1 MAKVKTIYK
10 CSACGATYSR
20 WQGQCNECQEWNTI
34 EEQLVQPTTA
44 SGRTTPAQDIQRKLT
59 QIQEKAG
66 WDGLHSEEIRPI
78 QQIVGSEESRI
89 DLHDEELN
97 RLLGGGL
104 VQGSFT
110 LLGGEP
116 GIGKSTL
123 IFQTV
128 LRCPEL
134 KTLYVSGEESA
145 QQLKLRA
152 DRIGIHSEQC
162 LIYCDTDLDNILLK
176 ALQIA
181 PDLLVIDSIQTVTT
195 ARSDSSPG
203 SISQIKECAN
213 LLLHFAKSSGIPVIV
228 IGHINKEGS
237 IAGPKILEHTVDT
250 VLQFEGDKQHLYR
263 ILRSHKNRF
272 GSTDDLGIYEMNS
285 SGLVA
290 VSNPSEHLISGNT
303 EGLSGV
309 VVACAV
315 EGIRPIMIET
325 QALVS
330 SAIYNNP
337 QRSTTGFDLRRL
349 NMLLAVLEKRAGF
362 KLIQKDVFLNIT
374 GGIKINDTAVDLAV
388 LCAVLSSNLD
398 IAVPSK
404 TCMTG
409 EVGLAGEIRA
419 VSRIERRIAEAHRL
433 GFTRI
438 LIPKA
443 NAKSLQQRNYDIE
456 IVPCDRV
463 DHAFRTLFSQR
474 Q

>member
-1 MAKVKTIYK
+1 MARARTIYK
-10 CSACGATYSR
+10 CTACGATYSR
-20 WQGQCNECQEWNTI
+20 WQGQCRECQEWNTI
-34 EEQLVQPTTA
+34 EEEITSPVSHT
-44 SGRTTPAQDIQRKLT
+44 GRMTPAQDIRSKLGRIHENT
-59 QIQEKAG
+59 P
-66 WDGLHSEEIRPI
+66 WHSLSRSEVQSIG
-78 QQIVGSEESRI
+78 QVCGSDTCRE

-104 VQGSFT
+104 VLGSFT

-134 KTLYVSGEESA
+134 RTLYVSGEESP

-162 LIYCDTDLDNILLK
+162 LVYCDTDLDEILLQ
-176 ALQIA
+176 ALQIQ
-181 PDLLVIDSIQTVTT
+181 PHLLVIDSIQTVTT
-195 ARSDSSPG
+195 SRSDSSPG
-203 SISQIKECAN
+203 SISQIKECASI
-213 LLLHFAKSSGIPVIV
+213 LLEFAKSSNIPVIV

-237 IAGPKILEHTVDT
+237 IAGPKILEHMVDT

-263 ILRSHKNRF
+263 IVRSLKNRF
-272 GSTDDLGIYEMNS
+272 GSTDDLGIYEMDN
-285 SGLVA
+285 SGLIA
-290 VSNPSEHLISGNT
+290 VTNPSEHLISGNT

-309 VVACAV
+309 VVACAL

-337 QRSTTGFDLRRL
+337 QHSTTGFDIRRL

-362 KLIQKDVFLNIT
+362 KLVQKDVFLNIT
-374 GGIKINDTAVDLAV
+374 GGIRICDTAVDLAV
-388 LCAVLSSNLD
+388 LCAVLSSNLE

-419 VSRIERRIAEAHRL
+419 VSRIEKRIAEACRL

-438 LIPKA
+438 LIPRA
-443 NAKSLQQRNYDIE
+443 NAKNLRRQDYGIE

-463 DHAFRTLFSQR
+463 DHAFRTLFSQKT
-474 Q
+474 

>member
-1 MAKVKTIYK
+1 MAKIRKSFV
-10 CSACGATYSR
+10 CHACGATYSK
-20 WQGQCNECQEWNTI
+20 WQGQCSECREWNTI
-34 EEQLVQPTTA
+34 EEQELLPEA
-44 SGRTTPAQDIQRKLT
+44 SKRTPAQEIKATIQAAGEPLPWQGLSSEDILP
-59 QIQEKAG
+59 IQEIERRG
-66 WDGLHSEEIRPI
+66 EVRL
-78 QQIVGSEESRI
+78 
-89 DLHDEELN
+89 DLRDEELN

-104 VQGSFT
+104 VLGSFT

-123 IFQTV
+123 ILQTV
-128 LRCPEL
+128 LHCPSIR
-134 KTLYVSGEESA
+134 TLYVSGEESPA
-145 QQLKLRA
+145 QLKLRA
-152 DRIGIHSEQC
+152 DRIGIQTEQC
-162 LIYCDTDLDNILLK
+162 LIYCDTNLDNILVRALK
-176 ALQIA
+176 LRPQ
-181 PDLLVIDSIQTVTT
+181 LLVIDSIQTVTT
-195 ARSDSSPG
+195 ARSESSPG

-213 LLLHFAKSSGIPVIV
+213 LLLHFAKSTSIPVIV

-250 VLQFEGDKQHLYR
+250 VLQFEGDKQFLYR

-285 SGLVA
+285 DGLKPVT
-290 VSNPSEHLISGNT
+290 NPSEHLISSNT
-303 EGLSGV
+303 DGLSGV
-309 VVACAV
+309 SISCAM

-374 GGIKINDTAVDLAV
+374 GGIRINDPAVDLAV

-398 IAVPSK
+398 LAIPSH

-409 EVGLAGEIRA
+409 EVGLAGEIRP
-419 VSRIERRIAEAHRL
+419 VSRIERRIAEARRI
-433 GFTRI
+433 GFTHI

-443 NAKSLQQRNYDIE
+443 NSSNLRQDQFPDIQ
-456 IVPCDRV
+456 ITPCDRAE
-463 DHAFRTLFSQR
+463 HAFRTLFSQR
-474 Q
+474 